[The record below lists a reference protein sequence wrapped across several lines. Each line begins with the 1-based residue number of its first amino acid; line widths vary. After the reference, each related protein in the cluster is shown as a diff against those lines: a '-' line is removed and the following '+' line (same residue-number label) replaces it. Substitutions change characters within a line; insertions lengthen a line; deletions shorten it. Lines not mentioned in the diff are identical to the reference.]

1 MFNFRVIAEI
11 RLDIQNT
18 EQHRKV
24 QFTKKK
30 KVKISLSH
38 VTDAGLG
45 WLKRNVSD
53 LRGSE
58 CKYCPKISLRTVSFD
73 TGLEW

>member
-1 MFNFRVIAEI
+1 MFNFRVAAEI

-18 EQHRKV
+18 ERHRKV

-30 KVKISLSH
+30 NLKISPSH

-58 CKYCPKISLRTVSFD
+58 YKYCPKISLRTVSFD